1 MYVTFIAEMPE
12 SIGEGREG
20 SNMIFIMSSS
30 LKPIHCLII
39 TSIRFNLAV
48 NELGSFVIYSV
59 SYLNKAT
66 G

>member
-1 MYVTFIAEMPE
+1 MYVTFITEMPE

-20 SNMIFIMSSS
+20 SNMLFIMSSS

-39 TSIRFNLAV
+39 TSIHFHLAA